1 MIANFSWF
9 LNIAWEPK
17 FLTPIYSLNFHD
29 FFKASFLPKC
39 PTFFLLLHR
48 ELTIILPA
56 QERELKPSN
65 KKCLPGLKIQ
75 ADLSL
80 YPFSHSSFL
89 INQRGFAYS
98 YLNLIHPNLPTF
110 FEMMETWHFSL
121 SWILSFSNGSS
132 VLALKHCGCFL
143 SSLFLG
149 ASKWTMSLES
159 HTFVEFP
166 LLSSLGLFWSMAH

>member
-166 LLSSLGLFWSMAH
+166 LLSALGLFWSMAH